1 MAKVFIEE
9 NSLTAIGN
17 AIRGK
22 TGESALLSPAAMVTA
37 IEGIETGGG
46 SGNTDIEDKII
57 TRNLSGEYTNNRI
70 TVVGDSAF
78 QYCIGLTSVNLPNVT
93 TLRNGAFNYCSN
105 LTSINIPN
113 LILVGMN
120 TFQNTGF
127 TTIALPKIQKI
138 PSYCF
143 STCTRLTS
151 ADFAKVTTIESGG
164 LNYCT
169 NLVTLILRSE
179 TMCSL
184 GSTYGLNA
192 TPIQKGIGYIYV
204 PAALL
209 ETYKTAT
216 NWVTFAAQFRAI
228 EDYPDI
234 CGQEVKMIVTE
245 IITILGTEYQHTY
258 SDKGYFIERDGIQY
272 SDAVDPI
279 NSGRTYTETEE
290 EVEEWRF

>member
-57 TRNLSGEYTNNRI
+57 TGELSGEYTNSRI
-70 TVVGDSAF
+70 TKIKDSAF
-78 QYCIGLTSVNLPNVT
+78 NYSYLTSVSFPNVT
-93 TLRNGAFNYCSN
+93 KIGGSAFESCTK
-105 LTSINIPN
+105 LTSIN
-113 LILVGMN
+113 
-120 TFQNTGF
+120 F
-127 TTIALPKIQKI
+127 PKVIEIGTASFNSCNQ
-138 PSYCF
+138 
-143 STCTRLTS
+143 LTS
-151 ADFAKVTTIESGG
+151 AIFPNATTINTSLSGAFSFCARLVFVDLPKVTKIPKSCF
-164 LNYCT
+164 NYAT
-169 NLVTLILRSE
+169 RLITLILRKTDAITALENISAF
-179 TMCSL
+179 
-184 GSTYGLNA
+184 NN
-192 TPIQKGIGYIYV
+192 TPIKNGTGYIYV

-234 CGQEVKMIVTE
+234 CG
-245 IITILGTEYQHTY
+245 
-258 SDKGYFIERDGIQY
+258 
-272 SDAVDPI
+272 
-279 NSGRTYTETEE
+279 
-290 EVEEWRF
+290 

>member
-57 TRNLSGEYTNNRI
+57 AGELSGEYTNNRVTKI
-70 TVVGDSAF
+70 KNDLFQYNELTSVSFPNVTRIGGSAF
-78 QYCIGLTSVNLPNVT
+78 QSCTK
-93 TLRNGAFNYCSN
+93 
-105 LTSINIPN
+105 LTSINFPKVTEIGAACFNACNQLTSVILPN
-113 LILVGMN
+113 ATIIN
-120 TFQNTGF
+120 TSLTGAF
-127 TTIALPKIQKI
+127 SFCAKLTFVDLPKVTKI
-138 PSYCF
+138 PKSCF
-143 STCTRLTS
+143 NYSTRL
-151 ADFAKVTTIESGG
+151 I
-164 LNYCT
+164 
-169 NLVTLILRSE
+169 TLILRKTDAITALE
-179 TMCSL
+179 NI
-184 GSTYGLNA
+184 NA
-192 TPIQKGIGYIYV
+192 FNNTPIKDGTGYIYV

-234 CGQEVKMIVTE
+234 CG
-245 IITILGTEYQHTY
+245 
-258 SDKGYFIERDGIQY
+258 
-272 SDAVDPI
+272 
-279 NSGRTYTETEE
+279 
-290 EVEEWRF
+290 